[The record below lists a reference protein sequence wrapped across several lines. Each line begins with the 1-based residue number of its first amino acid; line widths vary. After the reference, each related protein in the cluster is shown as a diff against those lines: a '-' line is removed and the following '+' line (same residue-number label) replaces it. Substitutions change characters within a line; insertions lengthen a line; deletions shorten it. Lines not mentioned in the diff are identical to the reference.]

1 MKNTASRVLNG
12 VVLVVHNTR
21 VPDRK
26 EWDEYL
32 TAVAT
37 ARDGMGRDFASFR
50 QLVITDGG
58 VPSSAQRKAFAEIV
72 RAGEN
77 VDKLKV
83 AIVSRNF
90 SVRGIATALRWM
102 GFPVRSFDPE
112 QLAEAFACLA
122 VSSSD
127 AIALCTAIEEL
138 CATINGS
145 VRSAARISAYRR
157 KLSGGSPDV
166 PSRDSVAPR
175 A

>member
-1 MKNTASRVLNG
+1 MKNAASRVLNG

-21 VPDRK
+21 EPDRE

-37 ARDGMGRDFASFR
+37 ARAGLGRDFASFR

-58 VPSSAQRKAFAEIV
+58 VPSSAQRKAFAEVV

-83 AIVSRNF
+83 AIISRSF

-127 AIALCTAIEEL
+127 AIAICTAVGEL
-138 CATINGS
+138 CATIDGS

-157 KLSGGSPDV
+157 KLSSGSPGV
-166 PSRDSVAPR
+166 RSRDSVAPT